1 MNLSFIL
8 NRANHLIQKLLITFG
23 LILILASCAIILM
36 GLLGVFSL
44 DIFSIGLS
52 SGIRILSSVAITGCL
67 VGAIGYWIEESL

>member
-8 NRANHLIQKLLITFG
+8 NRSNHLIQKVLITFG
-23 LILILASCAIILM
+23 LILILSSCAIILM

-44 DIFSIGLS
+44 DIFAIGLS

>member
-8 NRANHLIQKLLITFG
+8 NRANHLIQKLFITFG
-23 LILILASCAIILM
+23 LFLILASCAIILM

-44 DIFSIGLS
+44 DIFAIGLS

-67 VGAIGYWIEESL
+67 LGAIGYWIEESL